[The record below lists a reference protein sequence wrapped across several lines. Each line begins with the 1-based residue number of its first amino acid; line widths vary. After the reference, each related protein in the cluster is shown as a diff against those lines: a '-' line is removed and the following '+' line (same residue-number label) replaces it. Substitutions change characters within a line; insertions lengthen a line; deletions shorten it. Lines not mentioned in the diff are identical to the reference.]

1 MNFALVQNIVR
12 RRPRALRGGKA
23 PLYWKRE
30 LSNLTEGLGS
40 MPRRCDWVGEI
51 AETHPRLLSE
61 PLLGTCLTAV
71 TSTRVARSDS
81 NDDAPENR
89 LTSPSLTS
97 NRGKEF
103 ESEPAA
109 LSQRKQ
115 IRSPAATNQK
125 SEGAR
130 HFEMASQLPR
140 RVPDSLLRHAAPDAL
155 HFAENLIGSTSSLPH
170 GGASSPP
177 VNSSQKM
184 TRLEWLQVVADRAAR
199 RWTNDWIFPSTRKY
213 SSPAV
218 TVAWYNK
225 SRAPEASPQSRASD
239 TTASAPPA
247 TVETNFLPLL
257 NDDWLLPIGGQQAS
271 PQLLTSLVKHPRT
284 ERGTP
289 EQIHRSTETFNGI
302 NSEPRG
308 LPSSPD
314 PLTTGRRSFAEGPEF
329 SRPLEK
335 MFDRQSPDLAANS
348 DRTLQSSP
356 PESTINCEEREQ
368 RASPDLAPIALTPA
382 LSPLLPPSSAGSP
395 VMPVA
400 ADTARR
406 IAWRDEVEAHETD
419 LGVLAAQMK
428 RILDEEARRHG
439 IDV

>member
-1 MNFALVQNIVR
+1 MNFAFAQSMV

-30 LSNLTEGLGS
+30 LSCLTERLGS
-40 MPRRCDWVGEI
+40 MPRTCDWVSEI
-51 AETHPRLLSE
+51 AETHPRLFSQ

-71 TSTRVARSDS
+71 TSTRVVRSDS
-81 NDDAPENR
+81 NDESPNNR

-97 NRGKEF
+97 DRGKEV
-103 ESEPAA
+103 EIEPTAF
-109 LSQRKQ
+109 SKRKQ
-115 IRSPAATNQK
+115 IRSPAVTSQK

-130 HFEMASQLPR
+130 HFETVSQLPR
-140 RVPDSLLRHAAPDAL
+140 RAPDSLLRHAAPDAL
-155 HFAENLIGSTSSLPH
+155 HATENLIGSTSSLPH
-170 GGASSPP
+170 RGASSPP
-177 VNSSQKM
+177 LNSSQKL
-184 TRLEWLQVVADRAAR
+184 TRSEWLQVVAARAAR

-213 SSPAV
+213 SSP
-218 TVAWYNK
+218 TVVGNPNEE
-225 SRAPEASPQSRASD
+225 SHAPVVITRSQTS
-239 TTASAPPA
+239 SAPAPA
-247 TVETNFLPLL
+247 SVETISLPLL

-271 PQLLTSLVKHPRT
+271 PQLLTAFVKHPRT

-289 EQIHRSTETFNGI
+289 EKIHRSKERFNGI

-314 PLTTGRRSFAEGPEF
+314 PLTTERSFTGGSEF
-329 SRPLEK
+329 SRPLER
-335 MFDRQSPDLAANS
+335 MFDRTSPALPADS
-348 DRTLQSSP
+348 DRSRPLL
-356 PESTINCEEREQ
+356 PESTISFEEREQ
-368 RASPDLAPIALTPA
+368 HDSPNFAPTALTPA
-382 LSPLLPPSSAGSP
+382 LAPLLPPSSAGSP
-395 VMPVA
+395 IMPVA

-419 LGVLAAQMK
+419 LSVLAAQMK